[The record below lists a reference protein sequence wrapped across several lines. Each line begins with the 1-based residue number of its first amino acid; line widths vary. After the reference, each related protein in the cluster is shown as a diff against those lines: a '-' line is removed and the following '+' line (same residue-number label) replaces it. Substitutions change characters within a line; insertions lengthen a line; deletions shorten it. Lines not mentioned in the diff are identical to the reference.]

1 MKRILSLLLFV
12 LAASACISNDIPYP
26 VIKAS
31 INSLEVEGAIQVN
44 IDKEKRKVEIEL
56 DEAVDI
62 RAVNILSA
70 TLEPENATPSRA
82 IVGKHDLSQP
92 EKVILRTY
100 QDYSWT
106 IVAEQHIERSFR
118 LDGQIGEAVID
129 EVNCRAVAKV
139 PSDFDITA
147 LDIVELRLG
156 PEGLTSYNPQP
167 SQIHNFTNGAKV
179 DVTCHGRTQTWTLFV
194 EFTDQLVE
202 LLSVNAWTAVAW
214 FEGRGVPG
222 EQAGFRYRKEG
233 GSWVEV
239 ACEVAPDGKF
249 SACVEGLEPETAYEV
264 VAYSGEA
271 QSSAKQFET
280 ESARQLP
287 NAGFETWSNAESAKY
302 FSLFDPVSSDQEL
315 QSKWWDDGN
324 SGSTTIGSKY
334 AITLPDYE
342 NVFEGE
348 CSAKLK
354 SEYVIIKFAAGNL
367 FSGEYYKTIGTS
379 GGVVRLGRPFTQRP
393 RKLRLHLKYN
403 CGVITE
409 KTFADK
415 PEDDPVK
422 VGDNDRAIVY
432 VALGDWDYRKFGG
445 SQDSPV
451 EVNTTDK
458 SSFFDPQSDAVIAYG
473 QYVTG
478 ESTEGWIEVE
488 IPLEYRSLT
497 RKPTHII
504 VLAAASML
512 GDYFTGSADS
522 VLWIDGLQ
530 LEY

>member
-302 FSLFDPVSSDQEL
+302 FSLFDPASSDQEL

-367 FSGEYYKTIGTS
+367 LSGEYYKTIGTS